1 MQTKGLQEQ
10 EKTAIAEEGGRHRET
25 NARSGSQ
32 RLFGPEIRLNPWP
45 IHHHRAD
52 NRLDSEARSKSIA
65 VQVTI
70 CKHVNATPTQ
80 SFDLRDASR
89 QHASER
95 TGLLQHAAPE
105 SLHSHPLS
113 GSEVGIGTR
122 TEPAPNSNRNNP
134 KHCLFMFHEILLNEC
149 T

>member
-70 CKHVNATPTQ
+70 CKHVNAAPTQ
-80 SFDLRDASR
+80 SFALGDASI

-95 TGLLQHAAPE
+95 TGLLQHAAPG
-105 SLHSHPLS
+105 SLRSHPLKL
-113 GSEVGIGTR
+113 EFEREPNPHQTR
-122 TEPAPNSNRNNP
+122 TATIRSVACSCST
-134 KHCLFMFHEILLNEC
+134 KFC
-149 T
+149 